1 MNFLQRIIL
10 VMRQA
15 KPHLK
20 MPKADIIYEFE
31 ITKQNQLRSSL
42 AIINSVYNFFR

>member
-1 MNFLQRIIL
+1 
-10 VMRQA
+10 MRQA

-20 MPKADIIYEFE
+20 MPKAGIIYEFE